1 MKKYLLILLL
11 MVTLAG
17 VQAWANLD
25 VSNDNVEEDLQQPV
39 ITVAGTTI
47 HVTHAA
53 GQKLEIFDV
62 AGVCV
67 ATLRIDSDDKT
78 INLNKGC
85 YIIKVGKVV
94 RKVSIC

>member
-1 MKKYLLILLL
+1 MKKYILILILIA
-11 MVTLAG
+11 TIANT
-17 VQAWANLD
+17 QTWATPD
-25 VSNDNVEEDLQQPV
+25 VNNDIAEGELQQPV
-39 ITVAGTTI
+39 ITVAGNTI

-94 RKVSIC
+94 RKVSVC